1 MSFMDQALGGFK
13 PLSPDDIGI
22 ELPTRREPKKE
33 SEAEVAPA
41 AQPDAGEHGGAA
53 SSDAGAAGS
62 DSPGEAAASS
72 TSEPEPQRDEPD
84 EGEHTDSTEEQ
95 VATRARQAAAARV
108 EDTKPEPDVADD
120 DVEPAEADEAPG
132 SAPEL
137 RPERPSLQQVLA
149 TTEGTAPRAFKRIA
163 FSSGEDTP
171 ETNVARVPQPLIDH
185 LRRMLAPSLGGTF
198 AESIS
203 APALLTAFLTVK
215 AGITLQ
221 LDDNT
226 AAAADAFR
234 QFEPRLAA
242 VEDRVEEVSAGLQ
255 QLADAIRLGL
265 KRTAESG
272 DVLDVLEY
280 GLAYLITDRVAGVST
295 VDVDETSVDV
305 TQKKVLRARETIRSR
320 SRAHRTIER
329 QKAGRST
336 A

>member
-33 SEAEVAPA
+33 PEAEVAPA

-108 EDTKPEPDVADD
+108 EETKPEPEVADD
-120 DVEPAEADEAPG
+120 VVDPAEADEAP
-132 SAPEL
+132 APAP

-215 AGITLQ
+215 AGITLE

-295 VDVDETSVDV
+295 VDVDETTVDV

>member
-33 SEAEVAPA
+33 PEAEVAPT

-53 SSDAGAAGS
+53 SSDAGAAGN

-72 TSEPEPQRDEPD
+72 ASEPVPQRDDPD

-108 EDTKPEPDVADD
+108 EETKPEPEVADNV
-120 DVEPAEADEAPG
+120 VEPAETDEPP
-132 SAPEL
+132 APEP

-215 AGITLQ
+215 AGITLE

-295 VDVDETSVDV
+295 VDVDETTVDV

>member
-33 SEAEVAPA
+33 PEAEVAPA
-41 AQPDAGEHGGAA
+41 AQPDVGEHGGAA

-95 VATRARQAAAARV
+95 VATRARQAAAARA
-108 EDTKPEPDVADD
+108 EETKPEPEDVDVV
-120 DVEPAEADEAPG
+120 VEPAAADEEP
-132 SAPEL
+132 APEP
-137 RPERPSLQQVLA
+137 RPERPSLQQILA
-149 TTEGTAPRAFKRIA
+149 TTPGAEPRAFKRMG
-163 FSSGEDTP
+163 FSAGDDTP
-171 ETNVARVPQPLIDH
+171 VVLMKRFPQPLVDE
-185 LRRMLAPSLGGTF
+185 LRRMLAPALGGEFTE
-198 AESIS
+198 AMS
-203 APALLTAFLTVK
+203 APALVTAFLAAKTGVE
-215 AGITLQ
+215 
-221 LDDNT
+221 LDLDENT
-226 AAAADAFR
+226 AAAADTFR
-234 QFEPRLAA
+234 RFEPRLTA
-242 VEDRVEEVSAGLQ
+242 VEDRLEEVSAGLQ
-255 QLADAIRLGL
+255 RLADAMRLGL

-295 VDVDETSVDV
+295 VDVDETTVDV